1 MFLKNNWS
9 TEECDRIDL
18 QTIDYVDLTAAVV
31 SSAHTGQVMASCP
44 TGTSWETTPVISDR
58 RLSW

>member
-9 TEECDRIDL
+9 TEERDRIDL
-18 QTIDYVDLTAAVV
+18 QTIDYIWFNSSFV

-44 TGTSWETTPVISDR
+44 TATSWETTTVISDR